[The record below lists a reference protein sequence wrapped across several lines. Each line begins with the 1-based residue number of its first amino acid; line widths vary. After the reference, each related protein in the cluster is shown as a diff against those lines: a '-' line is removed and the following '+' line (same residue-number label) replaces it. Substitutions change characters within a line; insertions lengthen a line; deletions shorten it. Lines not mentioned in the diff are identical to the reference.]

1 MNEEITLLFAVEAEQ
16 LLLSGFV
23 EEAIDLLK
31 KGIEKYPDY
40 SAANAILTKAYS
52 LLGIEESK
60 QNKKNSKENKL
71 EENLRGFDIENNF
84 LRDSHISNGREINF
98 EFEDTSEKLFSQE
111 SDEFDIDEFIKINS
125 IKKEKKEF
133 SIPFIEEEMKRI
145 PSLVYPFKN
154 FYYEPIKIS
163 YTEHLK
169 YIDKIFNLEEEKKI
183 IELHFLGK
191 KLSSEPYVDE
201 IFSIS
206 KESKE
211 KSISNE
217 NFSFSSV
224 TIAKIYQQQGAFKE
238 AIAAYKELMISDP
251 SKKEYYQDEINQMME
266 S

>member
-16 LLLSGFV
+16 LIISGFV
-23 EEAIDLLK
+23 DEAIDLLK

-40 SAANAILTKAYS
+40 SAANAILAKAYS
-52 LLGIEESK
+52 ILEIKEFK
-60 QNKKNSKENKL
+60 QNQKNTKENKL
-71 EENLRGFDIENNF
+71 DEILREFEIENNF
-84 LRDSHISNGREINF
+84 FEDCQINNGSEINL

-111 SDEFDIDEFIKINS
+111 SDEFDIDEFIKKNS
-125 IKKEKKEF
+125 IKKEKKEL
-133 SIPFIEEEMKRI
+133 SIPFVEEELKRI
-145 PSLVYPFKN
+145 PSLMHPFKN
-154 FYYEPIKIS
+154 FKYEPIKIS

-169 YIDKIFNLEEEKKI
+169 YIDKIFNLEDEKKI
-183 IELHFLGK
+183 IGLHFLGK

-206 KESKE
+206 KKSKE
-211 KSISNE
+211 KSILNE
-217 NFSFSSV
+217 NLSFSSI

-251 SKKEYYQDEINQMME
+251 SKKDYYQNEINQMME